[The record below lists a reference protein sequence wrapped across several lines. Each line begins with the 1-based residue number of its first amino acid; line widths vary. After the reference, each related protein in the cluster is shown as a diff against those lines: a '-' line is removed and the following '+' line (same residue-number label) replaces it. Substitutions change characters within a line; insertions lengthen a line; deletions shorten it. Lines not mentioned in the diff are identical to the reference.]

1 MRIYVAGKWQE
12 KAQVKQVQL
21 ALMAV
26 GHTITHDWTV
36 HEMGAHE
43 SQLDTDVLIGTHWY
57 DPEELAN
64 QARGDLRGVMQA
76 EAIVICA
83 INPHKYSGTLTE
95 MGIALGCGR
104 RVLIIGDNIDGN
116 IFTWLPEVK
125 VYPSVAEVI
134 DALHS

>member
-12 KAQVKQVQL
+12 KSQVKQVQI
-21 ALMAV
+21 ALVNV
-26 GHTITHDWTV
+26 GHEITHDWTI

-43 SQLDTDVLIGTHWY
+43 SQQDTDVQIGTHWY
-57 DPEELAN
+57 DPDELAH
-64 QARGDLRGVMQA
+64 QALGDLRGVQTC

-104 RVLIIGDNIDGN
+104 RVLIIGDCIDGN

-125 VYPSVAEVI
+125 VYPSLAEVI
-134 DALHS
+134 DALRG

>member
-12 KAQVKQVQL
+12 KSQVKQVQI
-21 ALMAV
+21 ALVNA
-26 GHTITHDWTV
+26 GHEITHDWTI

-43 SQLDTDVLIGTHWY
+43 PKQDTDVLIGTHWY
-57 DPEELAN
+57 DPEELAR
-64 QARGDLRGVMQA
+64 QALGDLRGVQTA

-104 RVLIIGDNIDGN
+104 RVLIIGEHIDSN

-125 VYPSVAEVI
+125 VYPSLAEVI
-134 DALHS
+134 DALQ